1 MSVLYTRHLN
11 SPEALVN
18 NGTSKRLFPS
28 LVDDVLGHPGQYV
41 DNIFA
46 HAWKSLNLNKLI
58 QRAGFKKRTG
68 VPVTDAIF
76 LLVLWKWINVSS
88 IAVFCRQSLNT
99 FSIAKKDVMYDLLK
113 REDADWRGL
122 HGQVAS
128 AVYKQCD
135 VASSRLKVF
144 VLDDTTQG
152 RRGKKMEGVSCHFDH
167 TQRRHI
173 MGQQVLTLGLATD
186 DHFLPLDSQIYV
198 SQSRPQGL
206 IREFDD
212 ARSVTAKR
220 YQEATTQ
227 TKPEMADAMLKRAAR
242 QNIQADYLAADA
254 WFGTKATIQTA
265 QRQDLIAILRMKKST
280 MKYCLVDEKGRR
292 RLIDAVGLYK
302 RAIKGKWA
310 KVHGMPYRAVT
321 LDVEL
326 DIADEQEK
334 KEKISKWIKV
344 RLLFV
349 RGAAEGEKPSVGKKD
364 WALFL
369 TTDPNMSQTK
379 TLEIYA
385 LRWSIEV
392 YFKEAK
398 QNLGFLQE
406 QTWTFA
412 SHTASIHLTAIRYL
426 LLVFANN
433 ENDDLRLC
441 DTRARVK
448 DQMTSL
454 DSAKNLWRLFRVLIL
469 DAMNGISRE
478 LEGIEDIVMGA
489 IDNRIHEFFVKSLQ
503 LDAFTLEMEF
513 E

>member
-1 MSVLYTRHLN
+1 MN
-11 SPEALVN
+11 SDTN
-18 NGTSKRLFPS
+18 KRLFPS
-28 LVDDVLGHPGQYV
+28 LVDDVLSHPGQCV

-46 HAWKSLNLNKLI
+46 QAWKSLNLNKLI
-58 QRAGFKKRTG
+58 QQAGFKKRTG
-68 VPVTDAIF
+68 VGITEALF
-76 LLVLWKWINVSS
+76 LLVLWKWINASS
-88 IAVFCRQSLNT
+88 IAVFCRQSLST
-99 FSIAKKDVMYDLLK
+99 FSAAKKDVMYDLLK

-122 HGQVAS
+122 HGQVGGAI
-128 AVYKQCD
+128 YKQC
-135 VASSRLKVF
+135 AIATSRLKVF
-144 VLDDTTQG
+144 VLDDTMQE

-167 TQRRHI
+167 TQGRHI

-198 SQSRPQGL
+198 SASKAQGL

-220 YQEATTQ
+220 YKEATTQ
-227 TKPEMADAMLKRAAR
+227 TKFEMADAMLKRARR

-254 WFGTKATIQTA
+254 WFGTKVTIRTA
-265 QRQDLIAILRMKKST
+265 QQQDLIAVLRMKKNT
-280 MKYCLVDEKGRR
+280 MKYGLVNKNGRR
-292 RLIDAVGLYK
+292 QPVDATGLYK
-302 RAIKGKWA
+302 HAIKGKWV
-310 KVHGMPYRAVT
+310 KVRGMPYRAVT

-326 DIADEQEK
+326 DIADAQG
-334 KEKISKWIKV
+334 KENNMHQWIKV

-349 RGAAEGEKPSVGKKD
+349 RGAGEGEKPCAGKKD

-385 LRWSIEV
+385 LRWAIEV
-392 YFKEAK
+392 YFKEVK

-412 SHTASIHLTAIRYL
+412 SHTASIHLAAIRYL
-426 LLVFANN
+426 LLVYAKS
-433 ENDDLRLC
+433 ESDDARLC

-448 DQMTSL
+448 EQMSSL
-454 DSAKNLWRLFRVLIL
+454 DSARNLWRLFRILII

-478 LEGIEDIVMGA
+478 LDGVADIVMNA
-489 IDNRIHEFFVKSLQ
+489 IDKRIHEFFVQSLQ
-503 LDAFTLEMEF
+503 LDTFTIEAEF
-513 E
+513 K